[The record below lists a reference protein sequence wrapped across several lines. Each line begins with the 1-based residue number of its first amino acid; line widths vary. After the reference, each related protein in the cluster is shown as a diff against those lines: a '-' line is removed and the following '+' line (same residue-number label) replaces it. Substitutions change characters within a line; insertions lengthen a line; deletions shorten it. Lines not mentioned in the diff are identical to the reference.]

1 MEQYYV
7 IIDKLSC
14 LLARTNL
21 LGRALTGIHLA

>member
-14 LLARTNL
+14 LLSVGPNQSAWSSP
-21 LGRALTGIHLA
+21 